1 MGILLSGLIK
11 MSCFKNA
18 RLVAGTV
25 ENKNTYVEGITIIER
40 PDIVN
45 WIKGG
50 ELLLTSFYSIDKDI
64 ETQKSLVQK
73 LAEKGAA
80 ALIIKTSR
88 FLTSIP
94 NEVIELADELNFPII
109 EITGDTKYIDITYP
123 VMGEIFND
131 QVNKLNY
138 YKDCHKRFTKL
149 SLEMKGISSVAKT
162 LGDLVENPVMIF
174 NSEFNPIAWNNNKYR
189 NIEILDNE
197 IKGLVEKE
205 YPIYSLRIKFLDEND
220 EVYPVIIEPIQLLN
234 GINGYLGVVEKNR
247 IMEDLDF
254 IALETAATTLKL
266 EMLKDVAVKEVELKY
281 KGDLMDDLINGRFE
295 SEDSIFNRANILGWN
310 LKRKFI
316 VNIIGISEYENYISC
331 KKTLS
336 EGLHSLMEKIKK
348 RIERVSYYYVTDYIS
363 INKGDYIIMLWPLVN
378 DISLKGTYDTI
389 KDFSLE
395 LRKVIHDEIGN
406 IDISIGI
413 GGVANNPIEISKS
426 YSEAKDA
433 VDYGHKILGT
443 NSITIF
449 DELGIYK
456 LLCGY
461 EDREALRRFV
471 HPSLL
476 VLRDYDKDKNNELLN
491 TLEKYLS
498 CNLNAVKTAE
508 ELYVHYKTVLY
519 RLNRIREL
527 TKLDIDDRAN
537 MLEMEIG
544 LKILRIIN

>member
-174 NSEFNPIAWNNNKYR
+174 NSEFNPIAWNNDKYR